1 MAAALDSVKAI
12 LRRLSYLVLSNNYND
27 LGKVLPRCFE
37 SEKSFDTAK
46 GQLIKGNG
54 LGKGI
59 IHAYDSSLGLG
70 AIQTSINT
78 LKANGSF
85 KEVLEETEA
94 KILAETT
101 AQLNNYLIITN

>member
-12 LRRLSYLVLSNNYND
+12 LRRLSYLILARDYERLSTIVEG
-27 LGKVLPRCFE
+27 LFE
-37 SEKSFDTAK
+37 SEHSFNQSK
-46 GQLIKGNG
+46 KRLISGNG
-54 LGKGI
+54 LGEPVI
-59 IHAYDSSLGLG
+59 SAYDSSLGKR
-70 AIQTSINT
+70 AIEAAIST

-94 KILAETT
+94 KILTETT